1 MGDRQV
7 FPMQMNSA
15 RIFSTRAIVVIT
27 RIPAGDDRTDAIG
40 EVGSVDSPEGP
51 FPLVLNDLPD

>member
-1 MGDRQV
+1 
-7 FPMQMNSA
+7 MQMNSA